1 MELKFSNFY
10 LIEDFMT
17 EELSILLVTAASLGF
32 VHTSLGPDHY
42 VPFIA
47 MSKARDWSIY
57 KTSLITILCGIGHVF
72 GSVIIGIIG
81 IAFGIAIT
89 TLQDIESTRGE
100 IAAWLLVSFGLVYL
114 IWGLRKA
121 YRNKT
126 HSHIHVHQGG
136 EVHVHTHIHEKEH
149 AHVHQDEKKSNIT
162 PWILFTIF
170 VFGPCEVLIPL
181 FIYTASL
188 KNTFGLALVTS
199 VFGLA
204 TILTMLVIVLASLSG
219 IKLISIK
226 KIEKYTHALAGAI
239 ILFCGLAIKFLGL

>member
-1 MELKFSNFY
+1 MS
-10 LIEDFMT
+10 
-17 EELSILLVTAASLGF
+17 EELTILLVTAASLGF

-47 MSKARDWSIY
+47 MSKARHWSVY
-57 KTSLITILCGIGHVF
+57 KTSLITIVCGIGHVL
-72 GSVIIGIIG
+72 GSVIIGLIG

-89 TLQDIESTRGE
+89 KLQEIESTRGE
-100 IAAWLLVSFGLVYL
+100 IAAWLLISFGLVYL

-121 YRNKT
+121 YRNKP
-126 HSHIHVHQGG
+126 HSHIHFHQDG
-136 EVHVHTHIHEKEH
+136 EVHVHTHTHEKEH
-149 AHVHQDEKKSNIT
+149 IHIHQDEKKSNIT

-181 FIYTASL
+181 FMYTASL
-188 KNTFGLALVTS
+188 KNTIGLVLVTS
-199 VFGLA
+199 FFGLA
-204 TILTMLVIVLASLSG
+204 TILTMLIIVLVSLSG
-219 IKLISIK
+219 IKLISFN